1 MKKRLTLIWALIA
14 VCCTALYAAEPDS
27 TRVLFI
33 GNSYTYFNDMPT
45 MLKKLAQGAAG
56 AEKLAISTKSFTPG
70 GCTLRRHSENP
81 DLIKALSEGKWDY
94 VIIQE
99 QSAAPA
105 RHTATVARDTYPY
118 ARYLDSLA
126 VAANP
131 DVKVIFYMT
140 WGHKDGCLT
149 PHEGY
154 PLISTYAGMQQRL
167 ADSYLEMAYDNNAR
181 CAPVGLAWQRVR
193 SEHPFLPLYRH
204 DRSHP
209 SRLGSYLAANVL
221 FTTMILRPYQS
232 RYTDDI
238 DPETAEYLQQTAQQ
252 TVLHNKAM
260 LNLSE

>member
-1 MKKRLTLIWALIA
+1 MNG
-14 VCCTALYAAEPDS
+14 AEADS

-33 GNSYTYFNDMPT
+33 GNSYTYFNDMPE
-45 MLKKLAQGAAG
+45 MLKKLAAGAAG
-56 AEKLAISTKSFTPG
+56 SEKLAIATKSFTPG

-81 DLIKALSEGKWDY
+81 ELIKALAEGKWDY

-105 RHTATVARDTYPY
+105 RHSAVVARDTYPY

-140 WGHKDGCLT
+140 WGHKDGCQT
-149 PHEGY
+149 PHPGY

-167 ADSYLEMAYDNNAR
+167 ADSYLEMAYDNDAR

-193 SEHPFLPLYRH
+193 SERPTLPLYRR

-209 SRLGSYLAANVL
+209 SRTGSYLAANVL
-221 FTTMILRPYQS
+221 YATMLLRPYQS
-232 RYTDDI
+232 EYVDEL
-238 DPETAEYLQQTAQQ
+238 DPETAEYIQQTAQQ
-252 TVLHNKAM
+252 TVLGNKAM
-260 LNLSE
+260 LNLEK